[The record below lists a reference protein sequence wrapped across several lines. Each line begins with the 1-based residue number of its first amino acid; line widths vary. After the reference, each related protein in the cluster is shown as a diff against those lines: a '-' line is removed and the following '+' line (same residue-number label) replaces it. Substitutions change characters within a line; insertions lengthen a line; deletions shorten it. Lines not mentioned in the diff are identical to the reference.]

1 AATATFS
8 RMDSFRNGRGIWKV
22 RATPRWQIASG
33 VRPPISSPRNL
44 MEPPEGGRAPETQ
57 LKQVV
62 LPDPLGPMSPRIS
75 PGFTSKVMPW
85 RARNP
90 PKRLVR
96 PETFSTDAA
105 TAPAGGKTPDGA
117 AGSA

>member
-1 AATATFS
+1 
-8 RMDSFRNGRGIWKV
+8 
-22 RATPRWQIASG
+22 
-33 VRPPISSPRNL
+33 
-44 MEPPEGGRAPETQ
+44 MEPPDGWSAPETQ

-85 RARNP
+85 RATNP

-105 TAPAGGKTPDGA
+105 TAPSGGKTPDGA
-117 AGSA
+117 AESAQRAKSGEEAGRRTAGAAV